1 MKLTIKIF
9 IYSAIMFFAINAAR
23 ADDRHKH
30 KPHNH
35 NVTNETIINNFVAA
49 CDPVANAGNEIHH
62 SNGTDDLQIGA
73 GFAICDDGTE
83 GGKVSLGQRFCPNCP
98 LLNISAGKQNGKEIV
113 WGFGFNWKV
122 KLK

>member
-9 IYSAIMFFAINAAR
+9 IYSFIMFFAINAAN
-23 ADDRHKH
+23 ADD
-30 KPHNH
+30 PHH
-35 NVTNETIINNFVAA
+35 DDRYKAPQVINNYTN

-73 GFAICDDGTE
+73 GFANCDDGTK
-83 GGKVSLGQRFCPNCP
+83 GGKVSLGQRFCPACP
-98 LLNISAGKQNGKEIV
+98 LLNISAGKQEGKDTV